1 MQNASRVSCSFSAW
15 FSRRSQEVA
24 DRVIGSAGFAKRITG
39 QLFFLRVVQSSE
51 PGEGRQGGRRSSDV
65 GRYYCKATNPVTGA
79 SVVSREASLSVAGQ
93 SLSDR
98 CKWPESFGKRP
109 HRRVLS
115 SLAAPT
121 IYSLATA
128 AAGQASWRTGRQ
140 WRHRIG

>member
-1 MQNASRVSCSFSAW
+1 VVDKAV
-15 FSRRSQEVA
+15 
-24 DRVIGSAGFAKRITG
+24 GSAVFAQYTTG

-51 PGEGRQGGRRSSDV
+51 PGVGRQGGRRSSDV

-121 IYSLATA
+121 IY
-128 AAGQASWRTGRQ
+128 
-140 WRHRIG
+140 